1 MQILSEAH
9 DRALREHSDLDPRQ
23 QEKSKA
29 DLAER
34 IRKADQAKRLASMNA
49 RSRITSSASP
59 GPVNADM
66 TATMTG
72 VYERIH
78 GSF

>member
-1 MQILSEAH
+1 MQILQEAH

-29 DLAER
+29 ELAER
-34 IRKADQAKRLASMNA
+34 QRKAAEAKRLASMNI

-59 GPVNADM
+59 GS
-66 TATMTG
+66 TQRG
-72 VYERIH
+72 FSIEHERNL
-78 GSF
+78 